1 MKLTAFFAFCLTL
14 ALSIFWIGHWNPPLQ
29 QHEIVTKA
37 SGLTDS
43 PQTSKPTFAAE
54 EKPLE
59 PGLAEALSKAR
70 HHVRELTAEE
80 VKLPKNQQVRAFAAN
95 PGQQLTAR
103 FSRVVAEIP

>member
-29 QHEIVTKA
+29 QHEVVTKA

-43 PQTSKPTFAAE
+43 PQAIKPTFAAA

-59 PGLAEALSKAR
+59 PGLAQALSKAR
-70 HHVRELTAEE
+70 HQVRELTAKE
-80 VKLPKNQQVRAFAAN
+80 VELPENHQLCAFAAN

-103 FSRVVAEIP
+103 FFRVVAEIP